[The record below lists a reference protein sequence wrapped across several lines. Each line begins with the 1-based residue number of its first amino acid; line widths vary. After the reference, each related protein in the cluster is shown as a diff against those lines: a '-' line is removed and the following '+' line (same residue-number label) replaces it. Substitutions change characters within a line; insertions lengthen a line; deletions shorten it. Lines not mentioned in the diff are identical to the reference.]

1 MTRSSLLRR
10 IGVIAGL
17 AAAYFAAGKFGLG
30 LAFVHPSASAVWP
43 PSGIALSALLI
54 LGYEVWPAVLIG
66 AFLVNATTMGS
77 PLTSLGIGLGNT
89 LEGLVG
95 AYLVNRYANGS
106 QAFARTRDIF
116 RFTALAAL
124 ASTTLSPTIGI
135 ASLALG
141 GFARWA
147 DFGPIWLT
155 WWLGDATGVLVVA
168 PVVLLWG
175 IGGSPR
181 VTGRRMGEAAAL
193 AVGLSVV
200 TLIVFGGFFPGDIKT
215 YPLEFLC
222 IPFFLWA
229 AFRFGRR
236 AAATAIVALSVIAL
250 WGTLR
255 GFGPFA
261 REARNDSLLLLQAY
275 MSATALIAATLAA
288 AVTER
293 RRVEAQLRHL
303 AVTDPL
309 TGLANYR
316 RLIQALELELSRSG
330 RTTRPFAVLLLDV
343 DNLKKIND
351 RHGHLVGSR
360 ALRRVADAMRGTCR
374 TIDTAARYGGDEFAL
389 ILPETEDA
397 AARQVAGRVATRL
410 TGDGEQPPVSV
421 SVGVA
426 VYPRD
431 GNAVEAL
438 LGAADEALYAAKA
451 TLQGRSRLGT
461 AGAS

>member
-1 MTRSSLLRR
+1 MTRTWSLRH
-10 IGVIAGL
+10 IGMLAGL
-17 AAAYFAAGKFGLG
+17 AAVYFAAGKFGLG
-30 LAFVHPSASAVWP
+30 LAFVHPSATAVWP

-54 LGYEVWPAVLIG
+54 LGYEVWPAVLVG

-77 PLTSLGIGLGNT
+77 ALTSLGIGLGNT
-89 LEGLVG
+89 IEGLVG
-95 AYLVNRYANGS
+95 AYLVNRFANGS
-106 QAFARTRDIF
+106 QAFARTGDIF
-116 RFTALAAL
+116 RFTGLAAL

-135 ASLALG
+135 TSLVLG

-147 DFGPIWLT
+147 DFGSIWLT
-155 WWLGDATGVLVVA
+155 WWLGDATGVLIVA

-175 IGGSPR
+175 IGSSPR

-193 AVGLSVV
+193 VVGLSIV
-200 TLIVFGGFFPGDIKT
+200 TLVVFGGLFPGDIKT

-236 AAATAIVALSVIAL
+236 AAATAIVVLSVIAL

-261 REARNDSLLLLQAY
+261 RETRNESLLLLQAF

-293 RRVEAQLRHL
+293 RRVEAQLRHQ

-316 RLIQALELELSRSG
+316 RLIQVIELELSRSR

-343 DNLKKIND
+343 DDLKKIND

-360 ALRRVADAMRGTCR
+360 ALCRVADAMRGTCR

-397 AARQVAGRVATRL
+397 AARQVAGRVAARL
-410 TGDGEQPPVSV
+410 AGDGGQPPVSV

-431 GNAVEAL
+431 GSAVEAL

-451 TLQGRSRLGT
+451 TLRGRSRLGA
-461 AGAS
+461 AGAP

>member
-1 MTRSSLLRR
+1 MTRTSSLRH
-10 IGVIAGL
+10 IGVLAGL
-17 AAAYFAAGKFGLG
+17 AAVYFAAGKFGLG

-54 LGYEVWPAVLIG
+54 FGYEVWPAVLIG

-95 AYLVNRYANGS
+95 AYLVNRFANGS

-124 ASTTLSPTIGI
+124 AGTTLSPTIGI
-135 ASLALG
+135 TSLVLG

-147 DFGPIWLT
+147 DFWSIWLT

-181 VTGRRMGEAAAL
+181 VTGRRVWEAAAL
-193 AVGLSVV
+193 VAGLSVV
-200 TLIVFGGFFPGDIKT
+200 TMVVFGGLFPGDTKT

-236 AAATAIVALSVIAL
+236 AAATAIVVLSVIAL

-261 REARNDSLLLLQAY
+261 RETRNESLLLLQAF

-309 TGLANYR
+309 TGIANYR
-316 RLIQALELELSRSG
+316 RLIQVLELELSRSG

-360 ALRRVADAMRGTCR
+360 ALCRVADAMRGTCR

-397 AARQVAGRVATRL
+397 AARQVAGRVAVRL
-410 TGDGEQPPVSV
+410 AGDGEQPPVTV

-431 GNAVEAL
+431 GSAVEAL

-451 TLQGRSRLGT
+451 ALQGQSRLGA
-461 AGAS
+461 AGAP

>member
-1 MTRSSLLRR
+1 VL
-10 IGVIAGL
+10 VGL
-17 AAAYFAAGKFGLG
+17 AAVYFAAGKVGLG

-54 LGYEVWPAVLIG
+54 LGYEVWPAVLVG

-77 PLTSLGIGLGNT
+77 PLTSLGIGVGNT

-95 AYLVNRYANGS
+95 AYLANRFANGS
-106 QAFARTRDIF
+106 QAFARTGDIF

-135 ASLALG
+135 TSLVLG

-147 DFGPIWLT
+147 DFASIWLT

-168 PVVLLWG
+168 PIVLLWG
-175 IGGSPR
+175 IGDSPQ
-181 VTGRRMGEAAAL
+181 VTGRRMVEAAAL
-193 AVGLSVV
+193 VAGLSVV
-200 TLIVFGGFFPGDIKT
+200 TLVVFGGLFPGDTKT

-236 AAATAIVALSVIAL
+236 AAATAIVVLSAIAL
-250 WGTLR
+250 WGTLQ

-261 REARNDSLLLLQAY
+261 RETRNESLLLLQAFT
-275 MSATALIAATLAA
+275 SATALMAATLAA

-303 AVTDPL
+303 AVTDAL

-316 RLIQALELELSRSG
+316 RLIQVLELELSRSG
-330 RTTRPFAVLLLDV
+330 RTTRAFAVLLLDV
-343 DNLKKIND
+343 DNLKRIND

-360 ALRRVADAMRGTCR
+360 ALCRVADAMRGTCR

-389 ILPETEDA
+389 ILPETEEA
-397 AARQVAGRVATRL
+397 AARQVAGRVAARL
-410 TGDGEQPPVSV
+410 AGDGEQPPVSV

-451 TLQGRSRLGT
+451 TLQGRAPLGVP
-461 AGAS
+461 GAP

>member
-1 MTRSSLLRR
+1 MTRTPSLRH
-10 IGVIAGL
+10 IGELVGL
-17 AAAYFAAGKFGLG
+17 AAVYFAAGKFGLA

-43 PSGIALSALLI
+43 AAGIALSALLI
-54 LGYEVWPAVLIG
+54 LGYQVWPAVLIG
-66 AFLVNATTMGS
+66 AFLVNVTTLGS
-77 PLTSLGIGLGNT
+77 PLTSLSIALGNT

-95 AYLVNRYANGS
+95 AYLVNRFANGS
-106 QAFARTRDIF
+106 QAFAHTRDIF

-135 ASLALG
+135 TSLVLG
-141 GFARWA
+141 GFANWA
-147 DFGPIWLT
+147 DYGSIWIT
-155 WWLGDATGVLVVA
+155 WWLGDATGILIVA

-181 VTGRRMGEAAAL
+181 VTGRQVGEAVAL
-193 AVGLSVV
+193 LAGLSIV
-200 TLIVFGGFFPGDIKT
+200 TLFVFGGLFPGDTKT

-222 IPFFLWA
+222 IPFILWA

-236 AAATAIVALSVIAL
+236 AATTAIVVLSVIAL

-261 REARNDSLLLLQAY
+261 REARNESLLLLQAF

-309 TGLANYR
+309 TGIANYR
-316 RLIQALELELSRSG
+316 RLIQVLELELSRSA
-330 RTTRPFAVLLLDV
+330 RTRRPFAVLLLDV
-343 DNLKKIND
+343 DTLKKVND

-360 ALRRVADAMRGTCR
+360 ALCRVADAMRGTCR

-389 ILPETEDA
+389 ILPETEEA
-397 AARQVAGRVATRL
+397 AARQVAGRVAERL
-410 TGDGEQPPVSV
+410 SGDGEQPPVSV

-451 TLQGRSRLGT
+451 AFQGRSRLGA
-461 AGAS
+461 AGAP

>member
-1 MTRSSLLRR
+1 MTRTTSLRH
-10 IGVIAGL
+10 IGVLVGITIV
-17 AAAYFAAGKFGLG
+17 YFIAGKFGLA
-30 LAFVHPSASAVWP
+30 LASVHPSATPVWP
-43 PSGIALSALLI
+43 ASGIALSALLI
-54 LGYEVWPAVLIG
+54 LGYEVWPAVLMG
-66 AFLVNATTMGS
+66 AFLVNVTTIGS
-77 PLTSLGIGLGNT
+77 PLTSIGIAVGNT

-95 AYLVNRYANGS
+95 AYLVTRFANGS

-116 RFTALAAL
+116 RFTALAAFVG
-124 ASTTLSPTIGI
+124 TTLSPSIGI
-135 ASLALG
+135 TSLALG
-141 GFARWA
+141 GFARWS
-147 DFGPIWLT
+147 DFGSIWLT
-155 WWLGDATGVLVVA
+155 WWLGDATSVLIVA

-181 VTGRRMGEAAAL
+181 VKGRRLAEAVAL
-193 AVGLSVV
+193 LAGLSIV
-200 TLIVFGGFFPGDIKT
+200 TLFVFGGLFPGGTKT

-236 AAATAIVALSVIAL
+236 AAATAIVVLFIIAL
-250 WGTLR
+250 WGTLQ

-261 REARNDSLLLLQAY
+261 RETRNDSLLLLQSF

-309 TGLANYR
+309 TGIANYR
-316 RLIQALELELSRSG
+316 RLIQELEQELSRSG
-330 RTTRPFAVLLLDV
+330 RTRRPFAVLLLDV

-360 ALRRVADAMRGTCR
+360 ALCRVADAMRGSCR

-397 AARQVAGRVATRL
+397 AARQVAGRVSARL
-410 TGDGEQPPVSV
+410 SGDGEQPPVSV

-438 LGAADEALYAAKA
+438 LGSADEALYGAKA
-451 TLQGRSRLGT
+451 AFQGRSRLDT
-461 AGAS
+461 AGAP

>member
-1 MTRSSLLRR
+1 MTRTMSLRR
-10 IGVIAGL
+10 IGALVGL
-17 AAAYFAAGKFGLG
+17 TAVYFAAGKLG
-30 LAFVHPSASAVWP
+30 LALASVHPSVSAVWP
-43 PSGIALSALLI
+43 ASGIALSALLI
-54 LGYEVWPAVLIG
+54 LGYEVWPGVLMG
-66 AFLVNATTMGS
+66 AFLVNVTTFGS
-77 PLTSLGIGLGNT
+77 PLTAVGIALGNT

-95 AYLVNRYANGS
+95 AYFVNRFANGS

-116 RFTALAAL
+116 RFSALAAF
-124 ASTTLSPTIGI
+124 AGTTLSPTIGI
-135 ASLALG
+135 TSLVLG

-147 DFGPIWLT
+147 DFGSIWLT
-155 WWLGDATGVLVVA
+155 WWLGDATGILIVA

-181 VTGRRMGEAAAL
+181 VTGRQVGEAAAL
-193 AVGLSVV
+193 LAGLSIVS
-200 TLIVFGGFFPGDIKT
+200 LFVFGGLFPGDTKT

-236 AAATAIVALSVIAL
+236 AAATAIVVLAIIAL
-250 WGTLR
+250 WGTLQ

-261 REARNDSLLLLQAY
+261 RETRNDSLLLLQAF
-275 MSATALIAATLAA
+275 MSATALIVATLAA

-309 TGLANYR
+309 TGIANYR
-316 RLIQALELELSRSG
+316 RLIQVLEQELSRSG
-330 RTTRPFAVLLLDV
+330 RTMRPFAVLLLDV

-360 ALRRVADAMRGTCR
+360 ALCRVADAMRGTCR

-389 ILPETEDA
+389 ILPETEDD
-397 AARQVAGRVATRL
+397 AARQVAGRVAARL
-410 TGDGEQPPVSV
+410 SGDGEQPPVTV

-438 LGAADEALYAAKA
+438 LGAADEALYGAKA
-451 TLQGRSRLGT
+451 AFQGRSRLDT
-461 AGAS
+461 AGAP

>member
-1 MTRSSLLRR
+1 MTRTTSLRH
-10 IGVIAGL
+10 IGALVGL
-17 AAAYFAAGKFGLG
+17 TAVYFAAGKFGLD
-30 LAFVHPSASAVWP
+30 LASVHPSASAVWP

-54 LGYEVWPAVLIG
+54 LGYEVWPAVFMG
-66 AFLVNATTMGS
+66 AFLVNLTTFGS
-77 PLTSLGIGLGNT
+77 PLTSVGIALGNT

-95 AYLVNRYANGS
+95 AYLVNRFANGS

-124 ASTTLSPTIGI
+124 ASTTLSATIGI
-135 ASLALG
+135 TSLALG

-147 DFGPIWLT
+147 DFGSIWLT
-155 WWLGDATGVLVVA
+155 WWLGDATGVLIVA

-181 VTGRRMGEAAAL
+181 VTGRRMGEAVAL
-193 AVGLSVV
+193 LAGLSIV
-200 TLIVFGGFFPGDIKT
+200 TLFVFGGLFPGDTKT

-236 AAATAIVALSVIAL
+236 AAATAIVVLSIIAL
-250 WGTLR
+250 WGTLQ

-261 REARNDSLLLLQAY
+261 REARNDSLLLLQAF

-309 TGLANYR
+309 TGIANYR
-316 RLIQALELELSRSG
+316 RLIQVLEQELSRSA
-330 RTTRPFAVLLLDV
+330 RTMRPFAVLLLDV

-360 ALRRVADAMRGTCR
+360 ALCRVADAMRGTCR

-397 AARQVAGRVATRL
+397 AARQVAGRVAARL
-410 TGDGEQPPVSV
+410 SGDGEQPPVSV

-438 LGAADEALYAAKA
+438 LGAADEALYGAKA
-451 TLQGRSRLGT
+451 TFQAGFPPGT
-461 AGAS
+461 PRRG